1 MAAAASLLVLRLL
14 EVAVEAVEAVGVA
27 DDIPVELA
35 RGGGAGGIGT
45 EVFRLFLFL

>member
-14 EVAVEAVEAVGVA
+14 EAAVEAVGVVVA
-27 DDIPVELA
+27 DDIPVEFA

>member
-14 EVAVEAVEAVGVA
+14 EVAVEAVGVA